1 MKNLKLY
8 NMKNWKL
15 IMLEVELIIR
25 WIALIFGYLFSFF
38 ALIQIFWIYTAD
50 NVYDKIKINTLD
62 IDSGIIIFI
71 VKSILPLLISIF
83 ILVSTRKFKE
93 INQLIEENKK
103 L

>member
-1 MKNLKLY
+1 
-8 NMKNWKL
+8 MKNWKL

-38 ALIQIFWIYTAD
+38 AFIQIFWIYTAD
-50 NVYDKIKINTLD
+50 NVYDKINAPD
-62 IDSGIIIFI
+62 ISKGIIIFI

-83 ILVSTRKFKE
+83 ILVATRKFKE
-93 INQLIEENKK
+93 INQLIEENKN

>member
-83 ILVSTRKFKE
+83 ILVSTRKF
-93 INQLIEENKK
+93 
-103 L
+103 